1 MSIPA
6 INSTLIVLATLAIV
20 TFYGAIAG
28 SSRLRSLILSVYVGI
43 VLSNQLTA
51 VVAPFAQGL
60 GSDQV
65 TMILFV
71 LPILL
76 FGFSLGKQ
84 HGHDRGALVF
94 RLLLGLLTGGLIVSA
109 GINVLPPSQA
119 QDVINSSFVAMN
131 LNQFHL
137 WLVALLPIFV
147 LVGPLFRKKSRS
159 HH

>member
-6 INSTLIVLATLAIV
+6 INSTLIVLATLALV
-20 TFYGAIAG
+20 TLYGAIAG
-28 SSRLRSLILSVYVGI
+28 TSRLRSLILSVYVGI

-51 VVAPFAQGL
+51 VVAPFAKGI

-65 TMILFV
+65 SMILFGV
-71 LPILL
+71 PILL

-94 RLLLGLLTGGLIVSA
+94 RLLLGLLTGALIVSA
-109 GINVLPPSQA
+109 GIHVLPPSQA
-119 QDVINSSFVAMN
+119 QEVINGSFVAMN
-131 LNQFHL
+131 LNEFHL
-137 WLVALLPIFV
+137 WLVALLPVFV
-147 LVGPLFRKKSRS
+147 LIGPLFRKKSRS